1 MGRGLTL
8 LREFDVLLN
17 CVKQRTI
24 LRKLVPEERRTR
36 QNDSKF
42 AKMDEMTKNDRN
54 RQVRE
59 QTNTQYGT
67 RPTFRS
73 PIQSEFHV
81 IWVILI

>member
-1 MGRGLTL
+1 
-8 LREFDVLLN
+8 
-17 CVKQRTI
+17 
-24 LRKLVPEERRTR
+24 
-36 QNDSKF
+36 
-42 AKMDEMTKNDRN
+42 MDEMTKNVRN

-81 IWVILI
+81 IWVIFISALEKPGFSWKEKSRLTAQTVV